1 MFSGIV
7 EEAAPIVALKRDNG
21 NLHLTLKSSFTH
33 ELKIDK
39 ASLTTACAS
48 RS

>member
-21 NLHLTLKSSFTH
+21 NLHLTLKVR
-33 ELKIDK
+33 
-39 ASLTTACAS
+39 SLTN
-48 RS
+48 